1 VVEKTILVTG
11 GAGYVGSLLVPKLLG
26 KGYKVR
32 VLDNLMYRQTSLL
45 PYFIN
50 SQFEFVRGDVRDTAT
65 IKECLD
71 GVDTVIHLAA
81 IVGAPAC
88 ARDPQLAAGVN
99 YESSVL
105 IDECRSRDQELI
117 FASTGSN
124 YGAVDGICT
133 EETPLA
139 PLSDYGITK
148 TKAEVALMEAG
159 NVVVYRFATA
169 FGLSPRLRLD
179 LMINDFTFQALKNR
193 QLIVFEKGFRRTF
206 IHVRDM
212 AKAFIHAV
220 ENYDQLKDQVYNVGH
235 ESMNYTK
242 EEVAVAIQNKIDYHL
257 NFNEIGSDP
266 DARDYEVSFEKIRRT
281 GFETE
286 VTLDAGINELINGYK
301 MIDLVNPYSNIEA

>member
-1 VVEKTILVTG
+1 M
-11 GAGYVGSLLVPKLLG
+11 LG

-50 SQFEFVRGDVRDTAT
+50 DRFEFVRGDVRDRAT
-65 IKECLD
+65 LRNALD
-71 GVDTVIHLAA
+71 GVDYVIHLAA

-88 ARDPQLAAGVN
+88 ARDPQLAESVN
-99 YESSVL
+99 YEASVL
-105 IDECRSRDQELI
+105 LDECRSRNQGLI

-124 YGAVDGICT
+124 YGAVEGICT
-133 EETPLA
+133 ENTPLS
-139 PLSDYGITK
+139 PLTDYGVTK

-179 LMINDFTFQALKNR
+179 LMVNDFTFQALKNR

-212 AKAFIHAV
+212 ARAFIHAV

-257 NFNEIGSDP
+257 NFSEIGSDP
-266 DARDYEVSFEKIRRT
+266 DARDYEVSFERIRQT

-286 VTLDAGINELINGYK
+286 VTLDAGIDELVKGYVMIN
-301 MIDLVNPYSNIEA
+301 LHNPYANIES